1 MSRELEIEVDPASVE
16 RARADV
22 VVVPLFAMERPLRG
36 GAGRADWRLCGKL
49 SALLVQGRLTGAPGE
64 AALLSTFGGL
74 RTPLLLV
81 LGVGERAAFDARR
94 FEAFAHA
101 AVARS
106 LAIRAGAL
114 ALPLPDDAGGQLAHG
129 RRAAALLA
137 GTASAVAE
145 APPPIK
151 LRLRLL
157 VPREEVI
164 HSADVLR
171 RARALRL
178 PESVTLRLCAPAGK
192 QTGNPAG
199 GFPRG
204 SEVVP
209 PRGSHLV
216 K

>member
-22 VVVPLFAMERPLRG
+22 VVVPLFSMERPLRG
-36 GAGRADWRLCGKL
+36 GAARADWRLCGKL
-49 SALLVQGRLTGAPGE
+49 SALLAAGRLAGAPGE

-81 LGVGERAAFDARR
+81 LGAGERAGFDARR
-94 FEAFAHA
+94 FEAFAHD
-101 AVARS
+101 AVARG
-106 LAIRAGAL
+106 LAIGAGVL
-114 ALPLPDDAGGQLAHG
+114 ALPLPDDPVGQPALE

-137 GTASAVAE
+137 GAAAGVAE
-145 APPPIK
+145 GTPPVQ

-157 VPREEVI
+157 VPREEVV

-171 RARALRL
+171 RVRAPGL
-178 PESVTLRLCAPAGK
+178 PESVALRLCGPTPKQAGDSPY
-192 QTGNPAG
+192 TSRVLTP
-199 GFPRG
+199 G
-204 SEVVP
+204 SP
-209 PRGSHLV
+209 QLI